1 MFSKSRIATAITLA
15 TLAAPALAEDTD
27 ARIRRLETELEE
39 LKAAVEATAEAV
51 EQAPGGVA
59 WSQSNQGHDNHGH
72 GGFSGRTSIG
82 GYGEL
87 HYNNWRARQGGGK
100 KEMADFHRFI
110 LFLGHEFNDRTRFFS
125 ELEVEHAFIE
135 DSNDGSGSST
145 PGAVELE
152 QAYLE
157 FDLNDRT
164 RARGG
169 LVLMP
174 VGLINETHEPPT
186 FYGVER
192 PIVEQKILP
201 STWWEAGAQLTGEL
215 GANGLSYDLLV
226 TTGLDGGT
234 DIRGGRQKGAKAQ
247 ASDLAYTARLKWT
260 GVPGLELAGTV
271 NYQTDMTQDRSDD
284 IGSGLLLTAHARY
297 TVSKLTLTG
306 LYAGWD
312 ISGDGARSTNK
323 DRQDGYYLEASW
335 RFHPRVGVYTRYSGW
350 DNGGAGDT
358 AKTMLEGGVNWWPH
372 EQVVIKADV
381 FTQDGGDAV
390 DKTRLYSGFNL
401 GIGYMF

>member
-1 MFSKSRIATAITLA
+1 MFDKSRIAAAITLA
-15 TLAAPALAEDTD
+15 TLAAPALAESTD
-27 ARIRRLETELEE
+27 ARIQRLEAEIEE

-51 EQAPGGVA
+51 ESAPTESGTR
-59 WSQSNQGHDNHGH
+59 NLGHYTHGH
-72 GGFSGRTSIG
+72 GALKGRTTIG

-87 HYNNWRARQGGGK
+87 HYNNWRAREGSGK
-100 KEMADFHRFI
+100 KEEADFHRFI
-110 LFLGHEFNDRTRFFS
+110 LFLGHEFNDRIRFFS
-125 ELEVEHAFIE
+125 ELELEHALAG
-135 DSNDGSGSST
+135 DGQ
-145 PGAVELE
+145 PGEVALE

-157 FDLNDRT
+157 FDIGERT
-164 RARGG
+164 RAMAG
-169 LVLMP
+169 LLLMP

-192 PIVEQKILP
+192 PVVDKYILP
-201 STWWEAGAQLTGEL
+201 STWTEAGAQLSGEL
-215 GANGLSYDLLV
+215 GNQGLSYDLLV
-226 TTGLDGGT
+226 TTGLNGGT
-234 DIRGGRQKGAKAQ
+234 DIRGGRQGGAEAQ

-260 GVPGLELAGTV
+260 GLPGLELAGTV

-297 TVSKLTLTG
+297 TVNKLTLTG

-312 ISGDGARSTNK
+312 ISGNGASSTNTDK
-323 DRQDGYYLEASW
+323 QDGYYLEASW
-335 RFHPRVGVYTRYSGW
+335 RFNPRVGVYTRYSGW

>member
-1 MFSKSRIATAITLA
+1 MFSKSRIAAAITLA
-15 TLAAPALAEDTD
+15 TLATPALAENTD
-27 ARIRRLETELEE
+27 ARIQRLEAELEE

-51 EQAPGGVA
+51 EQAPAGA
-59 WSQSNQGHDNHGH
+59 ASSKSNLGHYSHGH
-72 GGFSGRTSIG
+72 GSLKGRTTIG

-87 HYNNWRARQGGGK
+87 HYNNWRARQGSGK
-100 KEMADFHRFI
+100 KEEADFHRFI
-110 LFLGHEFNDRTRFFS
+110 LFLGHEFNDRIRFFS
-125 ELEVEHAFIE
+125 ELEVEHAISG
-135 DSNDGSGSST
+135 DSQ
-145 PGAVELE
+145 PGEIALE

-157 FDLNDRT
+157 FDINEGT
-164 RARGG
+164 RAMAG
-169 LVLMP
+169 LLLMP

-192 PIVEQKILP
+192 PVVDKYILP
-201 STWWEAGAQLTGEL
+201 STWTEAGAQLSGEL
-215 GANGLSYDLLV
+215 GNQGLSYDLLV
-226 TTGLDGGT
+226 TTGLNGGT
-234 DIRGGRQKGAKAQ
+234 NIRGGRQGGAEAQ

-271 NYQTDMTQDRSDD
+271 NYQTDMTQDRSDN

-335 RFHPRVGVYTRYSGW
+335 RFNPKVGVYTRYSGW

-390 DKTRLYSGFNL
+390 DKTKLYSGFNL